1 METPPNTP
9 NKRGPKQG
17 STSFV
22 MLSLD
27 EITKLNDGNPI
38 PVRRKWLEQAAVR
51 QFVANKAETPSEQPI
66 EQNSTI
72 ITEEINL
79 DS

>member
-1 METPPNTP
+1 METNTTP
-9 NKRGPKQG
+9 NKRGPKLGTQ
-17 STSFV
+17 SFV
-22 MLSLD
+22 SLTLE

-51 QFVANKAETPSEQPI
+51 QLLANKSEAPAEQTT
-66 EQNSTI
+66 EQNSI
-72 ITEEINL
+72 ITEELNL

>member
-1 METPPNTP
+1 METPNTP

-51 QFVANKAETPSEQPI
+51 QFVANKAETPNEQPEAP
-66 EQNSTI
+66 EQNSI

-79 DS
+79 D